1 MAHLFMAFGGGGG
14 GGRVECRVP
23 ISTVAGIAVD
33 SLPFPGK
40 RVRTSKSE

>member
-14 GGRVECRVP
+14 GRVEYRVP

-33 SLPFPGK
+33 SLPLSGK
-40 RVRTSKSE
+40 RVCKSKSE